1 MTTKEF
7 EEKQSAMS
15 NEELIEL
22 ASSQMR
28 ELAKTGGKSHT
39 MCVPPNITDTDM
51 VLSELIKRFN
61 RAITWIDRDNE
72 LPPIGEKVLAKV
84 KDYELEDVIILEYQ
98 GDEIELTYVAYWRRF

>member
-7 EEKQSAMS
+7 KEKQSAMS
-15 NEELIEL
+15 DKELIEL
-22 ASSQMR
+22 ASKQVS

-39 MCVPPNITDTDM
+39 MCVPPKNTDTDM

-98 GDEIELTYVAYWRRF
+98 GDEVELSYVTDWRRF